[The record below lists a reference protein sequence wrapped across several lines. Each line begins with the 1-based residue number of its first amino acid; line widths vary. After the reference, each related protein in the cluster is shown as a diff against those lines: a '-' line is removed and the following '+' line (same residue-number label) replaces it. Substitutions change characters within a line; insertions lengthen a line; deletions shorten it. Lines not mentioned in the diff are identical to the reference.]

1 MKLRPLLYGSLLAI
15 SACEGCREPAGLEG
29 RFAPRECWYAADTG
43 FARPIPVVVGAS
55 IVHATGSNT
64 IAARDLATGARRWE
78 TEVMSGA
85 IRGYALAE
93 GGGVVVVSQVTR
105 TVGLDGLSGAELWAY
120 TSPSDQGTPG
130 NVFGSTPRAD
140 SVHAYLPAWGAS
152 VSAINLRTGV
162 PRWVWRTPDTAST
175 RAGAAGVAVAGD
187 TVYATVWKWITPTGT
202 STEQW
207 LVAIDKQS
215 GVELWREVFTAPLQF
230 VNVFNAPVVAGRV
243 VAFNLLNGQVFAVD
257 RFTRQ
262 RLWDTPAR
270 ASNEA
275 VVHSLVVVGDT
286 IFSPESDRAIT
297 ARSSHDGRV
306 LWAQSGAKGPGALAA
321 AGTRLYIGSGPY
333 LTALDRSTGSIL
345 WAGQIPNKP
354 GVPPWSRY
362 VASMFGTSGGR
373 LFISAGGGTFCLRE

>member
-187 TVYATVWKWITPTGT
+187 TVYYYSSICDV
-202 STEQW
+202 
-207 LVAIDKQS
+207 
-215 GVELWREVFTAPLQF
+215 
-230 VNVFNAPVVAGRV
+230 PVV
-243 VAFNLLNGQVFAVD
+243 
-257 RFTRQ
+257 
-262 RLWDTPAR
+262 
-270 ASNEA
+270 
-275 VVHSLVVVGDT
+275 
-286 IFSPESDRAIT
+286 
-297 ARSSHDGRV
+297 
-306 LWAQSGAKGPGALAA
+306 
-321 AGTRLYIGSGPY
+321 
-333 LTALDRSTGSIL
+333 
-345 WAGQIPNKP
+345 
-354 GVPPWSRY
+354 
-362 VASMFGTSGGR
+362 
-373 LFISAGGGTFCLRE
+373 